1 MEKIFD
7 QILEELKGLREGQAR
22 LEARLDS
29 LDVRM
34 DSLDARMDNLDV
46 RMDSLDARMDNLDAR
61 MDSLDTRM
69 DGLEVKVIG
78 LKEGQTCIESRL
90 NAVYDQVV
98 ENCEKLTENEMKF
111 DMFKDLWFKHEQE
124 IHKLKKKTG

>member
-29 LDVRM
+29 LDARM
-34 DSLDARMDNLDV
+34 DSLDA
-46 RMDSLDARMDNLDAR
+46 
-61 MDSLDTRM
+61 RM

-90 NAVYDQVV
+90 NSVYDQVV
-98 ENCEKLTENEMKF
+98 GNCEKLTENEMKF